1 MTADCGGRWFS
12 FNATMETPVCLEKA
26 GLPDHLKQLPN
37 LETPM
42 NLTALLMDLEDVGE
56 AT

>member
-1 MTADCGGRWFS
+1 
-12 FNATMETPVCLEKA
+12 METPVCLEKA